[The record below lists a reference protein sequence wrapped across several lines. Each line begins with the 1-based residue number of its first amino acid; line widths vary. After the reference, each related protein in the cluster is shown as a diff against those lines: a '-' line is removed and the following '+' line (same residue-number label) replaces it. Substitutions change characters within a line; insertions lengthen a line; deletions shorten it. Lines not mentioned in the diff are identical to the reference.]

1 MTMSYIDGFVAAVPT
16 ADKEKYTVY
25 ARSFGSYFLEQGAL
39 RMMECWGD
47 DVPAGKQTDFRRAV
61 QAKDDETVVLSWIEW
76 PDKAVRDS
84 AMARMT
90 EAMKTDARFDPVKNP
105 MPFDGQRM
113 IFGGFVPVL
122 EVTGRR
128 EQ

>member
-1 MTMSYIDGFVAAVPT
+1 MSYIDGFVVAVPT
-16 ADKEKYTVY
+16 AHKEKYAAY
-25 ARSFGSYFLEQGAL
+25 AKSFGSYFLEQGAL

-47 DVPAGKQTDFRRAV
+47 DVPVGKYTDFRRAV
-61 QAKDDETVVLSWIEW
+61 QAQEDETVVLSWIEW
-76 PDKAVRDS
+76 PNKAARDS

-105 MPFDGQRM
+105 MPFDGKRM

-122 EVTGRR
+122 EVTGKR

>member
-1 MTMSYIDGFVAAVPT
+1 MSYIDGFVAAVPT
-16 ADKEKYTVY
+16 ADKEKYTAY
-25 ARSFGSYFLEQGAL
+25 ARGFGSYFLEQGAL

-47 DVPAGKQTDFRRAV
+47 DVPVGKQTDFHRAV

-90 EAMKTDARFDPVKNP
+90 EAMKTDARFDPAKNP